1 MSWMKHFLYDRHA
14 YFDVF
19 SSFEA

>member
-1 MSWMKHFLYDRHA
+1 MKRFLYDRHA

-19 SSFEA
+19 SSYEA